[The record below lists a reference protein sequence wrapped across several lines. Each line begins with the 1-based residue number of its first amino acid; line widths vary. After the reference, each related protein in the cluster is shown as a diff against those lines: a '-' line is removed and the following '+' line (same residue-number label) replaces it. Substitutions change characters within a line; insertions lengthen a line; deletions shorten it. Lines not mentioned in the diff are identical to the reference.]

1 MRDFGGYFMPFSP
14 NQHEEK
20 PYNACIDCVHLGKN
34 CDGPNFLAMTPERFG
49 EWVKLRKQYKGW
61 SVEDLAERSG
71 VSESSLKRIIWGKA
85 NDLKLTTMQ
94 AITEVLV
101 DGSWGQYPC
110 AWAAST
116 GALDNDADHLK
127 DALAREKEAVV
138 TLKEQLAKKDK
149 QLDERRDFI
158 YKKDAEI
165 SELKQERKG
174 LRRISAVLS
183 FLLAVTLVYITFT
196 LIIDYRNPYRGFW
209 WMEDGVIGAELQE

>member
-1 MRDFGGYFMPFSP
+1 MPYSP
-14 NQHEEK
+14 NLHEEK
-20 PYNACIDCVHLGKN
+20 PYNACIDCKHLGKN

-61 SVEDLAERSG
+61 SVEHLAEKSG

-116 GALDNDADHLK
+116 GALDNDVTHLK
-127 DALAREKEAVV
+127 ESLASEKQKVEY
-138 TLKEQLAKKDK
+138 LKQQIETKDK
-149 QLDERRDFI
+149 QIEDRGRLLNERRDFI
-158 YKKDAEI
+158 YRKDKVIVILGVCLAI
-165 SELKQERKG
+165 ALLYIIITLFIDFNSPNLGMYWRDV
-174 LRRISAVLS
+174 SA
-183 FLLAVTLVYITFT
+183 LVS
-196 LIIDYRNPYRGFW
+196 
-209 WMEDGVIGAELQE
+209 GV

>member
-1 MRDFGGYFMPFSP
+1 MPYST
-14 NQHEEK
+14 NLHEEK
-20 PYNACIDCVHLGKN
+20 PYNACIDCKHLGKN

-61 SVEDLAERSG
+61 SIEYLAEKSG

-116 GALDNDADHLK
+116 GALDNDTEHLK
-127 DALAREKEAVV
+127 AALASEKQKVA
-138 TLKEQLAKKDK
+138 
-149 QLDERRDFI
+149 
-158 YKKDAEI
+158 Y
-165 SELKQERKG
+165 LKQQVADYKALLEERKG
-174 LRRISAVLS
+174 YLKLKDKWIISLAVAFAIALLYIIITLIVDFNNPHLGLYWHDISA
-183 FLLAVTLVYITFT
+183 LVS
-196 LIIDYRNPYRGFW
+196 
-209 WMEDGVIGAELQE
+209 GV